1 LSVESPA
8 TVLLVR
14 GGTAAFGGRRIA
26 VTLLLLSAVLLA
38 LAARPPASHA
48 DVVWLC
54 KPEEQPNPCHES
66 LETTVESSDGSSRV
80 ENPPLPADSPIDCF
94 YVYPTVSGQPT
105 TNANKDKDEEL
116 IEIAR
121 YQASR
126 YSQRCRVYAPVY
138 RQLTLLSINAATAE
152 QRAEGGKLAYG
163 DVREAWRDYLAK
175 YNHGRG
181 FVLLG
186 HSQGT
191 RMLRQ
196 LIREEVDPK
205 PEVRRHLIN
214 GILLGGN
221 VLVRKGQKV
230 GGDFRNIPACTAA
243 NQTRCMIAWSTFNA
257 PPPDNSRFGRS
268 PATDTSGAG
277 FPAGPNY
284 EVLCTNP
291 ASLGANERKPL
302 TSLTRTEPFPGTIG
316 ALLVVMYGGPPP
328 SAPTPWVEPGER
340 YTGRCETSAGA
351 NVLMLQ
357 SIGNARKLNPSPDAT
372 WGLHLADA
380 NIALG
385 ELIDV
390 VGRAADRY
398 LLGRTPRPRILGRG
412 LRVSRKRRVRPLI
425 ECRADPDVVCAGRVR
440 LRSRGRRVVGFGSK
454 SYSVHGGSRKRFS
467 LRVPGRALRLLRSK
481 GAIRVR
487 AELLQRGS
495 GKRLQRVLVRVR
507 PPRRRP

>member
-1 LSVESPA
+1 MDRRIAA
-8 TVLLVR
+8 TVLLHRALVALA
-14 GGTAAFGGRRIA
+14 GFLLAA
-26 VTLLLLSAVLLA
+26 A
-38 LAARPPASHA
+38 LAAAHPSTAHA

-54 KPEEQPNPCHES
+54 KPGEEPNPCHES
-66 LETTVESSDGSSRV
+66 LETTVQSADGSSRI
-80 ENPPLPADSPIDCF
+80 ENPPLAANPPIDCF

-121 YQASR
+121 YQAQR

-152 QRAEGGKLAYG
+152 QRAEGAKLAYG
-163 DVREAWRDYLAK
+163 DVREAWRDYLAR

-181 FVLLG
+181 FVLIG

-205 PEVRRHLIN
+205 AEVLRHLVN

-221 VLVRKGQKV
+221 VLVRKGQKI
-230 GGDFRNIPACTAA
+230 GGDFKNIPACTAA
-243 NQTRCMIAWSTFNA
+243 SPTRCMIAWSTFNE

-277 FPAGPNY
+277 FPYGPNY

-291 ASLGANERKPL
+291 ASLGANARKPL
-302 TSLTRTEPFPGTIG
+302 TSLSRTEPFPGTIG
-316 ALLVVMYGGPPP
+316 ALLVVMYNGQPP

-357 SIGNARKLNPSPDAT
+357 PIGNARKLTPSPDPT

-385 ELIDV
+385 ELVDV
-390 VGRAADRY
+390 VQAASAKY
-398 LLGRTPRPRILGRG
+398 LVGRTPRPRILGRR

-440 LRSRGRRVVGFGSK
+440 LRRLGSRR
-454 SYSVHGGSRKRFS
+454 YSLHGGSRKRFS
-467 LRVPGRALRLLRSK
+467 VRVSRRALRLLRRK
-481 GAIRVR
+481 GAVRVR
-487 AELLQRGS
+487 AELVERGS
-495 GKRLQRVLVRVR
+495 GKRLQRVVLRVR
-507 PPRRRP
+507 PPLRRR